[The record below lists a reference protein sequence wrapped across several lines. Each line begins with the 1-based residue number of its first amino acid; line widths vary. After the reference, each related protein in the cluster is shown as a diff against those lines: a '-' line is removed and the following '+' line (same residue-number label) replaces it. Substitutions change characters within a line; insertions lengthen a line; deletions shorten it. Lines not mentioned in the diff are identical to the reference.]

1 MQDLTKSPNWPNW
14 LYLGLRVLTM
24 IVLPFMI
31 ILIRFPDL
39 RFVVIDQD
47 IWMATGI
54 TVAATLVLA
63 IFAAVP
69 ALREYVIYVGTV
81 GDWLIAGSF
90 IALTSSERILAD
102 NLDLIYITG
111 VSSLLVLNGSMRLGP
126 WGGRIH
132 AAGVIV
138 ASAIGLMFTRF
149 GFNPYALWNQPNEPL
164 KYAPAVLVVLAI
176 TLMSSI
182 WVVTLEQQKQQAE
195 EQIRKE
201 MKQQRARLKHIESRT
216 KAMAEMTAALNKTL
230 RYEAVLNEA
239 LNIGRYSLRKNRKQR
254 FIGMV
259 LLFTSYDNYL
269 EITAAQGTARP
280 EEGKRIP
287 GQRGIVGQTLEEG
300 KPQIGGLAQD
310 DPELSTING
319 FFNVESTLCI
329 PLTAGYDT
337 YGVLLFG
344 SDQPNAF
351 NSDHLDTMRAIG
363 TQATVALQNAM
374 LYQNLMNEKE
384 RIIEIEESA
393 RKALV
398 RDLHDVP
405 TQTVSAVTMRLGIIP
420 KMLEKGMETSRILDE
435 ITEIREMA
443 SRATQEI
450 RHVLFTLR
458 PLALESQGLGE
469 AISQLADKMKETYR
483 QNVLPQI
490 IGDAERYLEK
500 NQQGTLFYLIE
511 EAVNNA
517 RKYANAS
524 QIRVVVTRQG
534 DFVVVQVIDNGKGF
548 DASNAFQQSERQ
560 GSFGMVNMKERA
572 ELIDGI
578 FEIDSRPGRGT
589 TVTVTVPITVS
600 EPIQQYEE
608 EEEMPPTKIE
618 AAARRMR

>member
-14 LYLGLRVLTM
+14 LYLALRVLTIVLLPIM
-24 IVLPFMI
+24 IV
-31 ILIRFPDL
+31 LIRFPEL
-39 RFVVIDQD
+39 RFVVIDSD
-47 IWMATGI
+47 IWIATGI
-54 TVAATLVLA
+54 ALAATIILA

-69 ALREYVIYVGTV
+69 ALREYVIYVGAL
-81 GDWLIAGSF
+81 GDVLIAGSF

-102 NLDLIYITG
+102 NLDLLYITG

-132 AAGVIV
+132 AVGVIA
-138 ASAIGLMFTRF
+138 ASAVGLMFTRS
-149 GFNPYALWNQPNEPL
+149 GFNPNALWNGANEPL
-164 KYAPAVLVVLAI
+164 RYAPAVMVILAI
-176 TLMSSI
+176 AVMSSL
-182 WVVTLEQQKQQAE
+182 WVITLDRQKQQAE
-195 EQIRKE
+195 KQIKKA
-201 MKQQRARLKHIESRT
+201 MKTQKARLDHIEGRT

-269 EITAAQGTARP
+269 EIIAAQGTARP
-280 EEGKRIP
+280 EEGKSIP
-287 GQRGIVGQTLEEG
+287 GKRGIVAQTLEDG
-300 KPQIGGLAQD
+300 APQIGGLAQD
-310 DPELSTING
+310 DPELSTINS
-319 FFNVESTLCI
+319 FFNIESTLCI

-351 NSDHLDTMRAIG
+351 NSDHLDTMKAIG

-420 KMLEKGMETSRILDE
+420 KMLEKGMENSHILAE

-600 EPIQQYEE
+600 GPIHYQEE